1 MVFLLKSG
9 LPWDHIPH
17 FIKSQD
23 RIMIIENMKEKHD
36 FASLTKDLPESLQRF
51 GKVIQSLR
59 FSEDPDYEKLKSI
72 LQNYIQEQ
80 DSTQS

>member
-23 RIMIIENMKEKHD
+23 RIMIIENMKEKHS
-36 FASLTKDLPESLQRF
+36 FEKLTSDLPVELQKF
-51 GKVIQSLR
+51 GQIIEKMK
-59 FSEDPDYEKLKSI
+59 FSQKPDYA
-72 LQNYIQEQ
+72 
-80 DSTQS
+80 